1 MRLGCLTTNLPP
13 ATARLVSYWLFLC
26 CIFILLIVFLGGI
39 TRLTQSGLSIVEW
52 KPFSLLPPMSHQE
65 WHDTFFHY
73 QQFPEYR
80 LKNFG
85 MTLENFKSIFW
96 LEYLHR
102 LAGRSIGV
110 IFLLPFLWFLL
121 RQRIDHRLGWKLA
134 GLFLLGSLQGI
145 MGWLMVQSGLAEQP
159 DVSQYLLTAHLGLAL
174 LIYGL
179 LLWIALGVLQPRP
192 SFKSVQMTP
201 LAIRLWCVLG
211 LLVLTLLSGGLVAGL
226 DAGFTHNT
234 FPLMNGQLPPAD
246 LFVMEPWYMNPFENV
261 VMVQFQHRL
270 LAITTMVSVLLLWRW
285 GRRWGP
291 VSRSTLFVMTM
302 FIVTTIFQFIFG
314 ILTLLFVVPIPLA
327 VAHQVGAFLS
337 FTMGLVTAHLLWLQQ
352 PSMRSPHS

>member
-1 MRLGCLTTNLPP
+1 MN
-13 ATARLVSYWLFLC
+13 
-26 CIFILLIVFLGGI
+26 
-39 TRLTQSGLSIVEW
+39 
-52 KPFSLLPPMSHQE
+52 HQE
-65 WHDTFFHY
+65 WQDTFFHY

-80 LKNFG
+80 LKTVG
-85 MTLENFKSIFW
+85 MTLENFKRIFW

-110 IFLLPFLWFLL
+110 IFLVPFLWFLL
-121 RQRIDHRLGWKLA
+121 RQRIDHKLGWKLA
-134 GLFLLGSLQGI
+134 SLFLLGSMQGI
-145 MGWLMVQSGLAEQP
+145 MGWLMVQSGLAEKP

-179 LLWIALGVLQPRP
+179 LLWTALGVLQPRP
-192 SFKSVQMTP
+192 SLQMTP

-211 LLVLTLLSGGLVAGL
+211 LLVLTLLSGGFVAGL

-234 FPLMNGQLPPAD
+234 FPLMNGHLAPAD

-270 LAITTMVSVLLLWRW
+270 LAITTLVAVLLLWRW

-291 VSRSTLFVMTM
+291 VSRATLVSIAI
-302 FIVTTIFQFIFG
+302 FIGITILQFIFG
-314 ILTLLFVVPIPLA
+314 VLTLVFVVPIPLA
-327 VAHQVGAFLS
+327 IAHQVGAFIS
-337 FTMGLVTAHLLWLQQ
+337 FTMGLVTAHLLWRQQ
-352 PSMRSPHS
+352 SRPR